1 MREADS
7 TIVFRGCLF
16 DATRMG
22 GGGRIASRLYFEVA
36 GPAGPSRTGQV
47 DVTQAAGVPYGKGEV
62 DVARPE
68 GASAPADPALF
79 ARLAARY
86 YRLVVER
93 LTSPAGSA
101 KGMESP
107 KAGDG
112 GRLRDVIVAHTWE
125 AHPDGP

>member
-1 MREADS
+1 MREAES

-16 DATRMG
+16 DATRIG

-47 DVTQAAGVPYGKGEV
+47 DVIQPAGVPYGEGEV

-86 YRLVVER
+86 YRLVVDR
-93 LTSPAGSA
+93 LTSPAPPQG
-101 KGMESP
+101 
-107 KAGDG
+107 AGE

-125 AHPDGP
+125 AHPDGV